1 MSRSPKRTAAESRGG
16 LSLAPLNLREALD
29 ALLRVKPDDEP
40 PKKVRRK
47 AGDEKAGDEPDR

>member
-1 MSRSPKRTAAESRGG
+1 MAQKSRQDRRDRG

-40 PKKVRRK
+40 PKKVRPK
-47 AGDEKAGDEPDR
+47 AGDEKAGDEPER